1 MRSKYVSGHLCGLS
15 GVCWGTVQ
23 PPSAGKGLLGD
34 GLLKTGSRCTFSGF
48 VLKRHH
54 CLNKAVACAQSQIR

>member
-1 MRSKYVSGHLCGLS
+1 MCQGIAVGLVGSAGVQSSCHLL
-15 GVCWGTVQ
+15 
-23 PPSAGKGLLGD
+23 AGKGLLGD
-34 GLLKTGSRCTFSGF
+34 GLLKTGTRCTFSGF